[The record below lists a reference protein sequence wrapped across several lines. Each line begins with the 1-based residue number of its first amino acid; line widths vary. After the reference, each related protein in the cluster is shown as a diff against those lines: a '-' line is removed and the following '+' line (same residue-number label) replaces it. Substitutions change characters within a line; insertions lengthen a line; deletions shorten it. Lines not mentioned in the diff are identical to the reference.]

1 MIGLSG
7 PRRIPVGYM
16 VKIIEYTEPEYG
28 YVVRAELKFATKAD
42 AEKYISQLQPK
53 YEAIRE
59 YEMDV

>member
-1 MIGLSG
+1 M
-7 PRRIPVGYM
+7 GYM